1 MKQDNEKKPKKEV
14 SLFAA
19 VLLFV
24 VVCAAI
30 AIQKGVLNGDMGS
43 MFFMLWV
50 VVIPFGLFHGHTSA
64 EM

>member
-1 MKQDNEKKPKKEV
+1 MKQENEKKPKKEV

-30 AIQKGVLNGDMGS
+30 AIQKGVLNGI
-43 MFFMLWV
+43 WV
-50 VVIPFGLFHGHTSA
+50 PCSLCCGWL
-64 EM
+64 